1 MTESQ
6 IDKNFENYIGAIS
19 YGVHIWS
26 LIQFGPGVVQ
36 KWLQMDEQTKL
47 RLYAHPSESI
57 MKPIKD
63 LFPLC
68 FQKLDINGP
77 ENPGLCG
84 IKMGNYE
91 RILAISIFIFTHNE
105 FKSPN
110 SK

>member
-1 MTESQ
+1 MASDGRT
-6 IDKNFENYIGAIS
+6 DKAQTVCS
-19 YGVHIWS
+19 S
-26 LIQFGPGVVQ
+26 FGEHNEAYKRPF
-36 KWLQMDEQTKL
+36 
-47 RLYAHPSESI
+47 PI
-57 MKPIKD
+57 M
-63 LFPLC
+63 

-91 RILAISIFIFTHNE
+91 RILAISIFIFSHNE